1 MINNTGRKRIIF
13 FSKEDVG
20 SPAVSDL
27 GAVLDGSLCDM
38 NERKNLLQ
46 NKLKELNVSAQNL
59 NFQSATWAIYFIKQ
73 NLDITLSELAVPF
86 FSTLTIVAT
95 LSCGISTG
103 ILVTESH
110 FLLSAIPGAIGTM
123 GCLTTVLLCVLLENT
138 IRQISDPDVFL
149 EFIIKNQRLIRLP
162 VPIFA
167 ISIHGI
173 SIQIIFYAWKC
184 SIVLGTI
191 TSSITLVSCGIV
203 HYYQQNFQNILKE
216 HKKNTFLKMS
226 IV

>member
-1 MINNTGRKRIIF
+1 
-13 FSKEDVG
+13 
-20 SPAVSDL
+20 
-27 GAVLDGSLCDM
+27 
-38 NERKNLLQ
+38 
-46 NKLKELNVSAQNL
+46 
-59 NFQSATWAIYFIKQ
+59 
-73 NLDITLSELAVPF
+73 
-86 FSTLTIVAT
+86 
-95 LSCGISTG
+95 
-103 ILVTESH
+103 
-110 FLLSAIPGAIGTM
+110 M

-162 VPIFA
+162 APIFA